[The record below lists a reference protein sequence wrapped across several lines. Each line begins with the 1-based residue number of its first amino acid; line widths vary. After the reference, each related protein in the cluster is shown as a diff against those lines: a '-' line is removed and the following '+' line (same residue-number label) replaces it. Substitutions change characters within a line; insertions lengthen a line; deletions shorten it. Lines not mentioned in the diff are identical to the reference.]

1 MLTQELTPLFHS
13 AEPRRRGRPPG
24 SRAQV
29 VRDARALGI
38 HHFAFV
44 RSSLLGLDLR
54 DAFKRYLAWSETTSD
69 LRYVQSRRGALLG
82 HIIEAGRLLDATL
95 PSHAKIG
102 HLLDLLRSDAPV
114 KAALSLPTLEDWV
127 DSEGMDPD
135 AWSEAELIAEY
146 KAAFGLDNADAIEA
160 AIGLKDPAAERVR
173 ALNHLETILSVT
185 PAASD
190 RLEAWFARPVVKCL
204 RTVGII
210 SLGELVRFI
219 NVYGYRWH
227 GRISGFGVQRARQ
240 VLAWLRMQYEHL
252 NLLISDSVNEPK
264 SRRALKDKAQ
274 TALTLMSAEQGLSPS
289 SQLSQFGLGT
299 IVQMGLSRMQSSAEL
314 AGASGEFRSHMANT
328 LGAANDLEAVHAW
341 LEHYQEKHS
350 TQRSYRKEVE
360 RFMLWCAQVLQKPLS
375 SVTSPDCLKYRELA
389 WFKNRH
395 FRVTLA

>member
-1 MLTQELTPLFHS
+1 MGSCAEEYAVEEYAKELSKAH
-13 AEPRRRGRPPG
+13 R
-24 SRAQV
+24 Q
-29 VRDARALGI
+29 
-38 HHFAFV
+38 
-44 RSSLLGLDLR
+44 
-54 DAFKRYLAWSETTSD
+54 
-69 LRYVQSRRGALLG
+69 
-82 HIIEAGRLLDATL
+82 AT
-95 PSHAKIG
+95 
-102 HLLDLLRSDAPV
+102 
-114 KAALSLPTLEDWV
+114 
-127 DSEGMDPD
+127 EG
-135 AWSEAELIAEY
+135 
-146 KAAFGLDNADAIEA
+146 
-160 AIGLKDPAAERVR
+160 
-173 ALNHLETILSVT
+173 
-185 PAASD
+185 
-190 RLEAWFARPVVKCL
+190 
-204 RTVGII
+204 
-210 SLGELVRFI
+210 
-219 NVYGYRWH
+219 YGYRWH
-227 GRISGFGVQRARQ
+227 GRIKGFGVQRAQQ

-341 LEHYQEKHS
+341 LEHYQEKPS